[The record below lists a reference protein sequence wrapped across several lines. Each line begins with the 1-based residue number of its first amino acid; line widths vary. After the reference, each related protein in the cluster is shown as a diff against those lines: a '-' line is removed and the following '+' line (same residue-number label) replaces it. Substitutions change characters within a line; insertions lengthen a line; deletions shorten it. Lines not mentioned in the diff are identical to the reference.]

1 MKRYLIACYMMALAG
16 ALCLGCTSDTD
27 EVTDENGDTS
37 GEVITEPSDDDLV
50 ENATFSTVVGIV
62 YSGTTASV
70 TNAASGVTVSQSGAN
85 VVITSTIEGV
95 EYVLS
100 GTTTAG
106 SLKIYS
112 DYKFKLNFN
121 GVDITSTSGPAINI
135 QSHKRVFAVL
145 TEGTVNKLTDSSSYP
160 TSTEDQKG
168 CLFSEG
174 QLIFSGSGS
183 LTVSG
188 KYKHAVCSDD
198 YILIRQGVQLTVA
211 AAATDGIH
219 TNEAILI
226 EGGTVQVTSTDEGI
240 NCDEGAVVINDGM
253 VTVTTKAASAKG
265 IKGYGNVT
273 INGGTINVTAKGGDS
288 SEGIESKSVLSI
300 NGGTVEVTAYD
311 DCINAA
317 SGIVITGGSVYCYS
331 SNNDG
336 IDSNG
341 PLTISGGLI
350 VSSGTTSPEEGIDCD
365 QNTFKITGGTLVGFG
380 GATSTPTSSASTQR
394 SLIYGGSGTS
404 NQYFSVVSSTGET
417 VLVCKIPRT
426 YSQMTLLFSS
436 PSLTAGTSYTI
447 YSGGTVS
454 GGTDFHGLYT
464 AGTYTAGTQLST
476 FTSSSVVTQVG
487 NVSTGG
493 GGQPGW
499 R

>member
-1 MKRYLIACYMMALAG
+1 
-16 ALCLGCTSDTD
+16 
-27 EVTDENGDTS
+27 
-37 GEVITEPSDDDLV
+37 
-50 ENATFSTVVGIV
+50 
-62 YSGTTASV
+62 
-70 TNAASGVTVSQSGAN
+70 
-85 VVITSTIEGV
+85 
-95 EYVLS
+95 
-100 GTTTAG
+100 
-106 SLKIYS
+106 
-112 DYKFKLNFN
+112 
-121 GVDITSTSGPAINI
+121 
-135 QSHKRVFAVL
+135 
-145 TEGTVNKLTDSSSYP
+145 
-160 TSTEDQKG
+160 
-168 CLFSEG
+168 
-174 QLIFSGSGS
+174 
-183 LTVSG
+183 
-188 KYKHAVCSDD
+188 VCSDD

-240 NCDEGAVVINDGM
+240 NCDEGAVVINDGT

-288 SEGIESKSVLSI
+288 SEGIESKSVLTI

-350 VSSGTTSPEEGIDCD
+350 IASGTTSPEEGIDCD

-404 NQYFSVVSSTGET
+404 NIFQRGFFNRRD

-436 PSLTAGTSYTI
+436 PSLTAGLVI
-447 YSGGTVS
+447 PFIREVQFPAEQIF
-454 GGTDFHGLYT
+454 TDFTLPELT
-464 AGTYTAGTQLST
+464 PRELNCLLLPAAL
-476 FTSSSVVTQVG
+476 
-487 NVSTGG
+487 
-493 GGQPGW
+493 W
-499 R
+499 